1 MKTQRGF
8 TLVEVLI
15 ALAVLGITLAAAARL
30 VIGST
35 DTLIDYRTRTLASWV
50 ASNLVNH
57 SLATRAFPETGST
70 QGQVEQGGE
79 QFIYRMNVSPTPNY
93 SFRRIELSV
102 MAAERPEHILSLQV
116 FYASRAE

>member
-1 MKTQRGF
+1 MKMSRGF
-8 TLVEVLI
+8 TLIEVLI

-50 ASNLVNH
+50 ASNLVNQN
-57 SLATRAFPETGST
+57 LAQRAFPETGST
-70 QGQVEQGGE
+70 QGNVEQGGE

-93 SFRRIELSV
+93 SFRRVEVAV
-102 MAAERPEHILSLQV
+102 MAAKQPDYVLSLQV
-116 FYASRAE
+116 FYAAKAE

>member
-1 MKTQRGF
+1 MKRQRGF
-8 TLVEVLI
+8 TLVEVLV
-15 ALAVLGITLAAAARL
+15 ALAVLGVTLAAAARL

-50 ASNLVNH
+50 ASNLVNE
-57 SLATRAFPETGST
+57 SLATRAFPDTGSL
-70 QGQVEQGGE
+70 QGKVEQGGE

-93 SFRRIELSV
+93 SFRRIELAV
-102 MAAERPEHILSLQV
+102 MAADKPDYVLSLQV

>member
-1 MKTQRGF
+1 MKRQRGF
-8 TLVEVLI
+8 TLVEVLV
-15 ALAVLGITLAAAARL
+15 ALAVLGVTLAAAARL

-50 ASNLVNH
+50 ASNLVNE
-57 SLATRAFPETGST
+57 SLATRAFPDTGSL
-70 QGQVEQGGE
+70 QGNVEQGGE

-93 SFRRIELSV
+93 SFRRIELAV
-102 MAAERPEHILSLQV
+102 MAADKPDYVLSLQV